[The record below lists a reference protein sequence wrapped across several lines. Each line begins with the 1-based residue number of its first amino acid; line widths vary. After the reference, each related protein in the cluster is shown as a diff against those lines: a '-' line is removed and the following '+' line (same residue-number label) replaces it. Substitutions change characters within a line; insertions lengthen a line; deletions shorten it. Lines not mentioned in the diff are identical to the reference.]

1 MSDSGID
8 AMAYAIPEVW
18 AAEVLVEGEK
28 QQFWSQFEGVQGSGM
43 PVIRKDDLSKMA
55 GDTIHIITVSNLT
68 GAGVTGET
76 ALADSEETLVVGE
89 VQVTI
94 ARLRHAIRFT
104 RDAIQ
109 RSIIDC
115 RTVAKGRLAYWL
127 ADKLDSAMFTI
138 AGTGNTYNVYGGTA
152 TGTGN
157 LTSGSGNGMSAA
169 LISRTKV
176 KLMDNKALPI
186 RTSNGNKY
194 FALVMHTYDGYTL
207 KQDTTFNS
215 NLLSAAARGE
225 NHPIFTG
232 SLGIYDG
239 MILYVSQNVSN
250 AASKSK
256 CVAFGGEAF
265 ARAYGQYPDW
275 VEEWFDYKNKL
286 GIATSIVYGDKRAV
300 EANSAVVNTYAAN
313 PNA

>member
-1 MSDSGID
+1 MADTGITEMD
-8 AMAYAIPEVW
+8 KSIPEVW

-28 QQFWSQFEGVQGSGM
+28 QQFWHQFEGPQGSGM

-76 ALADSEETLVVGE
+76 ALADSEEALVVGE
-89 VQVTI
+89 VAITI
-94 ARLRHAIRFT
+94 SRLRHAVRFT

-115 RTVAKGRLAYWL
+115 RTAAKGRLAYWL
-127 ADKLDSAMFTI
+127 ADKLDVAMFTL
-138 AGTGNTYNVYGGTA
+138 ATTSNTYNVY
-152 TGTGN
+152 
-157 LTSGSGNGMSAA
+157 SGSATSVATLGTDCTMSSTVIKKA
-169 LISRTKV
+169 KV
-176 KLMDNKALPI
+176 KLQSLKALPI
-186 RTSNGNKY
+186 RTQGGNKY
-194 FALVMHTYDGYTL
+194 FGLVMHTFDEYSL
-207 KQDTTFNS
+207 KNDTTYNQ
-215 NLLSAAARGE
+215 NVRDAGVRGE
-225 NHPIFTG
+225 SNPIFTG
-232 SLGIYDG
+232 ALGIYDG
-239 MILYVSQNVSN
+239 MILYVSANVPNS
-250 AASKSK
+250 ASKSK

-286 GIATSIVYGDKRAV
+286 GIATSVVYGDKRAV
-300 EANSAVVNTYAAN
+300 EANTLVVNTYAAD